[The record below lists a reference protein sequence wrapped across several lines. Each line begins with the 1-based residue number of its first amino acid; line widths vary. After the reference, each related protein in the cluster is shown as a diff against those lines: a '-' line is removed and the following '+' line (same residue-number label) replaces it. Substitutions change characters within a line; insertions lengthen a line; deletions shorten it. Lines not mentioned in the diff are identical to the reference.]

1 MPVRRSSTGATDD
14 EDILSRPAHLYAA
27 GRWRALTAVAEPEGI
42 PPPPDGTHW
51 IYEGCVALGVQRVE
65 LPGTEPE
72 PAITGLV
79 ARGYYVWQISTDEA
93 AAL

>member
-1 MPVRRSSTGATDD
+1 MPARRSSTGATDD

-27 GRWRALTAVAEPEGI
+27 GRWRALSIVEDASLLPLAPNGI
-42 PPPPDGTHW
+42 LW
-51 IYEGCVALGVQRVE
+51 RYEGCVALGVQRVE

-72 PAITGLV
+72 PAITGLY
-79 ARGYYVWQISTDEA
+79 AHGHYIWQISTDEA

>member
-14 EDILSRPAHLYAA
+14 EDILSRPAHLFAA
-27 GRWRALTAVAEPEGI
+27 GRWRALTTVADPKGL
-42 PPPPDGTHW
+42 PPPPDGTNW
-51 IYEGCVALGVQRVE
+51 LYERCVALGVQRVE

-79 ARGYYVWQISTDEA
+79 ARGYYIWQISTDET

>member
-1 MPVRRSSTGATDD
+1 MTVRRSSTGATDD

-27 GRWRALTAVAEPEGI
+27 GRWRALSTVADPERL

-51 IYEGCVALGVQRVE
+51 DYEGPVALGVQHVE

-72 PAITGLV
+72 PAITGL
-79 ARGYYVWQISTDEA
+79 AAHGYYIWQISTDET